1 MNFIVLPWKYSFHSY
16 SLLTTLMGEEED
28 IEEVDTL
35 REEVVM
41 EEGGEEEVDM
51 VEEVVVVMEEE
62 EEGEVMEEWVVT
74 VGWRFSLHRALDG

>member
-1 MNFIVLPWKYSFHSY
+1 M
-16 SLLTTLMGEEED
+16 
-28 IEEVDTL
+28 EEVDTL

-74 VGWRFSLHRALDG
+74 VGWRFSLRRALDGARCKGGLYDSSLYVKFTMKITAEFL